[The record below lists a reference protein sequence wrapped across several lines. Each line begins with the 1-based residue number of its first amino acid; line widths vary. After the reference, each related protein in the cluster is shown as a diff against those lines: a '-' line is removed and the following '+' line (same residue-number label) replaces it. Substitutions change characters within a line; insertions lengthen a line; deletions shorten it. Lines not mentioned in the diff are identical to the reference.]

1 LAKVNPK
8 NYIIQTK
15 APLRVSFAGGG
26 TELPLYYKKY
36 GGKVINS
43 TINLF
48 VHTLI
53 KKNKV
58 KKLKINLGDF
68 NISKSFNLNSLK
80 TSHKLFRI
88 HVGVYKKI
96 MKKYNKNILLPIE
109 ISSFSDAPVGSG
121 LGSSS
126 TLTVALIKGICGYL
140 NVNLSKSAVAK
151 LAFEIE
157 RIDLNLQGGLQDHYS
172 ASYGGLNHLDFK
184 KNGAVKINKVKIN
197 KLLLSNLESSMMLIH
212 SNITRNSS
220 TVIQQ
225 KLNDLKN
232 KDDHF
237 LNYLHFAK
245 KNVSEQLKL
254 FKKNNFSELI
264 KIINESWDKK
274 NKQIPKSN
282 AKLKKLILNLKKI
295 GVHCCKLSGAGNGG
309 FIFAIYD
316 IYKYKKIIEFLK
328 SKKKIYVL
336 KFSFYNEGAVSQKIK
351 INYNL

>member
-1 LAKVNPK
+1 MAIFHQK
-8 NYIIQTK
+8 NYIVQTK

-48 VHTLI
+48 VHTLV
-53 KKNKV
+53 KKNKS

-68 NISKSFNLNSLK
+68 NISKSFNLHSLK
-80 TSHKLFRI
+80 TNHKLFRI

-96 MKKYNKNILLPIE
+96 MKKYNNNILLPME

-126 TLTVALIKGICGYL
+126 TLTVALIKGICTYL
-140 NVNLSKSAVAK
+140 NVNLTKSALAK

-172 ASYGGLNHLDFK
+172 ASYGGLNYLEFK
-184 KNGAVKINKVKIN
+184 KDGAVKIDRVKIN
-197 KLLLSNLESSMMLIH
+197 KFLLSNLESSMMLIH

-220 TVIQQ
+220 TVIKQ

-232 KDDHF
+232 KDNHF

-245 KNVSEQLKL
+245 KNVSNQLRL
-254 FKKNNFSELI
+254 FKKNNLKSLI
-264 KIINESWDKK
+264 KVINESWDKK
-274 NKQIPKSN
+274 NNQIPKSN
-282 AKLKKLILNLKKI
+282 LKLKKLIINLKNK

-328 SKKKIYVL
+328 NKKKIYVL
-336 KFSFYNEGAVSQKIK
+336 KFSFYNNGAVSQRIK
-351 INYNL
+351 YEI

>member
-1 LAKVNPK
+1 MANNNQK
-8 NYIIQTK
+8 NHIIQTK
-15 APLRVSFAGGG
+15 APLRVSFGGGG
-26 TELPLYYKKY
+26 TELPLYYKKF

-53 KKNKV
+53 KKNKE

-68 NISKSFNLNSLK
+68 NISKSFDLNSLK
-80 TSHKLFRI
+80 TKNKLFKI
-88 HVGVYKKI
+88 HVGVYRKI
-96 MKKYNKNILLPIE
+96 MKLYNNNKLIPIE

-126 TLTVALIKGICGYL
+126 TLTVALIKGLCTYL
-140 NVNLSKSAVAK
+140 KVNLSKRNIAK

-172 ASYGGLNHLDFK
+172 ASYGGMNYLIFK
-184 KNGAVKINKVKIN
+184 KNGTVKIDRLKIN

-212 SNITRNSS
+212 SNIVRNSS

-225 KLNDLKN
+225 KINDLKN
-232 KDDHF
+232 KDNEF
-237 LNYLHFAK
+237 INYLHFAK
-245 KNVSEQLKL
+245 KNVSKQLKS
-254 FKKNNFSELI
+254 FKKSNFNELI
-264 KIINESWDKK
+264 KAINESWNKK

-282 AKLKKLILNLKKI
+282 QKLKNLIYNLKKI
-295 GVHCCKLSGAGNGG
+295 GVHCCKFSGAGNGG

-328 SKKKIYVL
+328 KKKKIYVL
-336 KFSFYNEGAVSQKIK
+336 KFSFYEKGALSQKI
-351 INYNL
+351 N